1 MCVCRVF
8 VVVAVL
14 VIEGMIGG
22 RYSPVVME
30 VISVTVWNMIHSS

>member
-1 MCVCRVF
+1 MCRVF

-22 RYSPVVME
+22 RYIPVVME
-30 VISVTVWNMIHSS
+30 AISVIVWNMIHSS